1 MPVVEV
7 KEFDLISVAKICGG
21 VLAIFGLILGLILG
35 FYILAGGIKA
45 ETLQGYLPWISGDRA
60 TAGIMAIILTPI
72 AYGIIGMICGYLW
85 AAFYNWVA
93 KRCGGMK
100 FRS

>member
-7 KEFDLISVAKICGG
+7 KEFDMISVAKTCGG

-45 ETLQGYLPWISGDRA
+45 ETLQGYLPWISGDRT
-60 TAGIMAIILTPI
+60 TAGIFSIVLTPI
-72 AYGIIGMICGYLW
+72 AYGILGMIFGYLW
-85 AAFYNWVA
+85 AAFYNLIA
-93 KRCGGMK
+93 KRFGGMK